1 LLLNINI
8 CIFSRGQIPSL
19 MALVLDFV
27 ISARPL
33 YEHQLR
39 VYCVDEELEGHEV
52 ATYLLNKVFL
62 IE

>member
-1 LLLNINI
+1 
-8 CIFSRGQIPSL
+8 